1 MEDKEK
7 KPISWYLEQ
16 IPNHLKP
23 GFNASDMDWL
33 LNCSIKLST
42 LLADLAQEV
51 SEAKFNEYSSAVTY
65 MDAVATESAKKMSN
79 AEAEKRALVDTKNE
93 YQKLDLF
100 KEAVIETIHSIK
112 KKVDTYSQLTKVGA

>member
-1 MEDKEK
+1 MDTKEK

-16 IPNHLKP
+16 IPLYLKP
-23 GFNASDMDWL
+23 GFNASDMEWL

-42 LLADLAQEV
+42 LLAEFADDV
-51 SEAKFNEYSSAVTY
+51 SKAKFAEYSAAVNY
-65 MDAVATESAKKMSN
+65 MDAVSTESAKKMSN
-79 AEAEKRALVDTKNE
+79 AEAEKRAVVDTQNE